1 MPTPNIK
8 LPIAPGGATDLSVAF
23 NAAMQIIDALTPLVV
38 QDKDL
43 SAPPGTASGDVGK
56 RWIVGSSPSGA
67 WAGHAGEIAL
77 CTAADVWQFIVP
89 PPFIT
94 AYVIDEGIDYRF
106 NGTAWVALT

>member
-43 SAPPGTASGDVGK
+43 NSPPGTASGDVGK
-56 RWIVGSSPSGA
+56 RWIVGSSPTGA

-77 CTAADVWQFIVP
+77 CTAANVWQFIVP

-106 NGTAWVALT
+106 DGTAWVALT

>member
-43 SAPPGTASGDVGK
+43 NAPPGTASGDVGR
-56 RWIVGSSPSGA
+56 RWIVGSSPTGA

-77 CTAADVWQFIVP
+77 CTAANVWQFIVP

-94 AYVIDEGIDYRF
+94 AYVVDEGIDYRF
-106 NGTAWVALT
+106 DGTAWVALT